1 MPLDEKEG
9 RLLLIGVLKR
19 DNLSLLGCPVIEIS
33 TCWRIQLSR
42 YLCAFSSE
50 DGTIQFLERVH

>member
-1 MPLDEKEG
+1 MSGLVHHPVFPNNSTFQKWDLFMPLDEKEG

-33 TCWRIQLSR
+33 TC
-42 YLCAFSSE
+42 
-50 DGTIQFLERVH
+50 